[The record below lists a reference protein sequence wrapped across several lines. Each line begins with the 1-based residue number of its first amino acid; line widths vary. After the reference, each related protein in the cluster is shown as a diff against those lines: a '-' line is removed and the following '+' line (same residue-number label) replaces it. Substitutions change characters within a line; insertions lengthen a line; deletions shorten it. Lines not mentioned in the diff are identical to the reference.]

1 MSKSSFVKGAG
12 ILAISGLLVK
22 FIGAVFRIPL
32 TNIIGTEGIGL
43 YQLAYPIYAF
53 LLVASTSGLPVAISK
68 MVSEE
73 IALGNHYGAY
83 RIFRISLR
91 LLTILGI
98 VTSIVLLAG
107 SGLISRLQN
116 NPKSIYALRA
126 ISPALFFVSVMSAY
140 RGYFQGMHMMTPTA
154 LSQIIEQLGKLIIGL
169 SLAYLWIP
177 KGPEFAAAGAIL
189 GVTLSEV
196 AALVFMLG
204 VYRNKKAAIIKRAR
218 ATYKTRYQEH
228 SRVIIRRIIEIA
240 VPVTIGASIMPLVN
254 LADQII
260 VINRLQPIIDGVS
273 NIPYSLED
281 FGKFVVEKGGKLVPG
296 LTMEN
301 APILMPEL
309 YEEFTKKLA
318 TSLYGILSGAVNTL
332 INFPA
337 VLTIALAMS
346 LVPAI
351 SESFA
356 LRDRRGVA
364 EKTTMG
370 IRLTLLIGVPAAVG
384 LAVLARP
391 ILRLLYGSMEEW
403 ELAHATILLVT
414 LSIGVIFL
422 TLIQSLTAMLQ
433 GVGKP
438 EVPVKNLFIGAI
450 FKVVVTYA
458 LAGMPQWN
466 IRGAAMGTVVCYGI
480 AAFLD
485 FAAVLRYNGIEFSF
499 KNFILKPIIS
509 VGVMGIIVYYIYG
522 FAFARLGSNSVA
534 LLTSILA
541 GIIIYTIMLFVT
553 GSVTKEDF
561 DYIPGGKKLG
571 RILGRLGLLR

>member
-73 IALGNHYGAY
+73 VALGNHYGAY

-91 LLTILGI
+91 LLTLLGI
-98 VTSIVLLAG
+98 VTSIILFVG
-107 SGLISRLQN
+107 SGFISRLQN
-116 NPKSIYALRA
+116 NPKSIYPLMA

-169 SLAYLWIP
+169 TLAYLWIP

-204 VYRNKKAAIIKRAR
+204 VYRNKKAAIIRQVRASHR
-218 ATYKTRYQEH
+218 TRYQEH

-260 VINRLQPIIDGVS
+260 VINRLQPVIDKIS

-281 FGKFVVEKGGKLVPG
+281 FTKFVLDKGGELASG

-301 APILMPEL
+301 AAVLMPEL

-356 LRDRRGVA
+356 LKDKKGIA

-384 LAVLARP
+384 LAVLAGP
-391 ILRLLYGSMEEW
+391 ILRLLYGGMEEW
-403 ELAHATILLVT
+403 ELAHATTLLVT

-433 GVGKP
+433 GVGKTQ
-438 EVPVKNLFIGAI
+438 VPVKNLFIGAI
-450 FKVVVTYA
+450 FKVIVTYV

-485 FAAVLRYNGIEFSF
+485 FAAVIKYNGIEFSF
-499 KNFILKPIIS
+499 KNFILKPVVS
-509 VGVMGIIVYYIYG
+509 VGVMGIIVHYIYDL
-522 FAFARLGSNSVA
+522 ALGMLDSSSTA

-541 GIIIYTIMLFVT
+541 GIIIYTVMLFIT

-571 RILGRLGLLR
+571 RILKRLGLLK

>member
-1 MSKSSFVKGAG
+1 MSKKSFVKGAG
-12 ILAISGLLVK
+12 ILAVSGLIVK

-91 LLTILGI
+91 LLTLLGI
-98 VTSIVLLAG
+98 VTSIILLAG
-107 SGLISRLQN
+107 SGLISKLQG
-116 NPKSIYALRA
+116 NPKSIYGLMA

-169 SLAYLWIP
+169 TLAALWIP
-177 KGPEFAAAGAIL
+177 KGPEYAAAGAIL

-196 AALVFMLG
+196 AALTFMLG
-204 VYRNKKAAIIKRAR
+204 VYHNKKTELIRQAR
-218 ATYKTRYQEH
+218 STYKTHYQEH
-228 SRVIIRRIIEIA
+228 SRSIIRRIIQIA

-254 LADQII
+254 FADQII
-260 VINRLQPIIDGVS
+260 VVNRLEPIIGEVS
-273 NIPYSLED
+273 NVPHTLEN
-281 FGKFVVEKGGKLVPG
+281 FSEFVINEGEKVAAG

-301 APILMPEL
+301 APVLMPEL
-309 YEEFTKKLA
+309 YAKFAKKLA

-337 VLTIALAMS
+337 VLTVALAMS

-356 LRDRRGVA
+356 LKDHRGVA
-364 EKTTMG
+364 DKTTIG
-370 IRLTLLIGVPAAVG
+370 IRLTLLLGVPAAVG
-384 LAVLARP
+384 LAVLAEP
-391 ILRLLYGSMEEW
+391 ILKLLYGSMSEW
-403 ELAHATILLVT
+403 EYAHGVALLTT

-433 GVGKP
+433 GIGKTGI
-438 EVPVKNLFIGAI
+438 PVKNLFVGAI
-450 FKVVVTYA
+450 FKVFVTYV
-458 LAGMPQWN
+458 LAGMPRWN
-466 IRGAAMGTVVCYGI
+466 VRGAAIGTVICYGV

-485 FAAVLRYNGIEFSF
+485 FAAVIRYTGIEFSF
-499 KNFILKPIIS
+499 KNFILKPVIA
-509 VGVMGIIVYYIYG
+509 VGIMGIIAYYTYDLG
-522 FAFARLGSNSVA
+522 YVMLGSNTLA
-534 LLTSILA
+534 LLISILA
-541 GIIIYTIMLFVT
+541 GIIIYVIMLFIT
-553 GSVTKEDF
+553 GSITKQDF
-561 DYIPGGKKLG
+561 EYIPGGRKLG
-571 RILGRLGLLR
+571 RILNRLGFLR

>member
-1 MSKSSFVKGAG
+1 MSKNSFIKGAG
-12 ILAISGLLVK
+12 ILAISGLIVK

-83 RIFRISLR
+83 RIFRISRR
-91 LLTILGI
+91 LLTLLGI
-98 VTSIVLLAG
+98 ATSIILLAG
-107 SGLISRLQN
+107 SGLISKLQG
-116 NPKSIYALRA
+116 NPKSIYGLMA

-140 RGYFQGMHMMTPTA
+140 RGYFQGMHIMTPTA

-169 SLAYLWIP
+169 TLAALWIP
-177 KGPEFAAAGAIL
+177 KGPEYAAAGAIL

-196 AALVFMLG
+196 AALVFLLG
-204 VYRNKKAAIIKRAR
+204 VFRNKKPGIIRQAR
-218 ATYKTRYQEH
+218 ATYKTHYQEH
-228 SRVIIRRIIEIA
+228 SRTIIRRIIEIA

-254 LADQII
+254 FADQII
-260 VINRLQPIIDGVS
+260 VVNRLEPIISKVS
-273 NIPYSLED
+273 NIPYTLEN
-281 FGKFVVEKGGKLVPG
+281 FSKFVVEKGGRLAPG

-301 APILMPEL
+301 AAVLMPEL
-309 YEEFTKKLA
+309 YAEFCKKLA

-351 SESFA
+351 SESYA
-356 LRDRRGVA
+356 LKDYEGVA
-364 EKTTMG
+364 SKTTIG
-370 IRLTLLIGVPAAVG
+370 IRLTLLLGVPAAVG
-384 LAVLARP
+384 LAVLAEP
-391 ILRLLYGSMEEW
+391 ILKLLYGSMSEW
-403 ELAHATILLVT
+403 EYAHGAALLTT
-414 LSIGVIFL
+414 LSIGVVFL

-433 GVGKP
+433 GVGKTGI
-438 EVPVKNLFIGAI
+438 PVKNLFIGAI
-450 FKVVVTYA
+450 FKVIVTYT
-458 LAGMPQWN
+458 LAGIPRWN
-466 IRGAAMGTVVCYGI
+466 VRGAAMGTVVCYGI

-485 FAAVLRYNGIEFSF
+485 FAAVIRYNGIGFSF
-499 KNFILKPIIS
+499 KDFVLKPVIS
-509 VGVMGIIVYYIYG
+509 VGVMGIIVYYTYNFVYG
-522 FAFARLGSNSVA
+522 RLGSNAPA
-534 LLTSILA
+534 LLISILA
-541 GIIIYTIMLFVT
+541 GIIVYTIMLFIT
-553 GSVTKEDF
+553 GSITKKDF
-561 DYIPGGKKLG
+561 EHIPGGRKLG

>member
-73 IALGNHYGAY
+73 VALGNHYGAY

-91 LLTILGI
+91 LLTLLGI
-98 VTSIVLLAG
+98 VTSIILFVG
-107 SGLISRLQN
+107 SGFISRLQN
-116 NPKSIYALRA
+116 NPKSIYPLMA

-169 SLAYLWIP
+169 TLAYLWIP

-204 VYRNKKAAIIKRAR
+204 VYRNKKAAIIRQVRASYR
-218 ATYKTRYQEH
+218 TRYQEH

-260 VINRLQPIIDGVS
+260 VINRLQPVIDKIS

-281 FGKFVVEKGGKLVPG
+281 FTKFVLDKGGELASG

-301 APILMPEL
+301 AAVLMPEL

-356 LRDRRGVA
+356 LKDKRGIA

-384 LAVLARP
+384 LAVLAGP
-391 ILRLLYGSMEEW
+391 ILRLLYGGMEEW
-403 ELAHATILLVT
+403 ELAHATTLLVT

-433 GVGKP
+433 GVGKTQ
-438 EVPVKNLFIGAI
+438 VPVKNLFIGAI
-450 FKVVVTYA
+450 FKVIVTYV

-485 FAAVLRYNGIEFSF
+485 FAAVIKYNGIEFSF
-499 KNFILKPIIS
+499 KNFILKPVVS
-509 VGVMGIIVYYIYG
+509 VGVMGIIVHYIYDL
-522 FAFARLGSNSVA
+522 ALGMLDSSSTA

-541 GIIIYTIMLFVT
+541 GIIIYTVMLFIT

-571 RILGRLGLLR
+571 RILKRLGLLK

>member
-480 AAFLD
+480 AAFY